1 MGVRSEK
8 SAGAVCRSLERFPFE
23 GSGLQFCFFQTP
35 IRASGFNRSERQF
48 DLFVSVKRNVD
59 AVQSKGRAPASELM
73 LACEHAS
80 RSKGLVMLRIFENTS
95 TVDVTSKA
103 SRCATIQGR
112 SSPLGRVR
120 VSAQGANWLC
130 WKSRRSWLCC
140 APNFV
145 AGLFFG
151 LNLVEDHPNVKD
163 RMGRDR
169 ASVPASIRSVWYA
182 FILYKLEHHPAWTS
196 PPHIVPQV
204 RLASHPKIY

>member
-1 MGVRSEK
+1 VLAPLIFLETIEDVKIGGVAIPRQT
-8 SAGAVCRSLERFPFE
+8 ALMMLTLHG
-23 GSGLQFCFFQTP
+23 GLQETHFADADQFRP
-35 IRASGFNRSERQF
+35 ERWLEQ
-48 DLFVSVKRNVD
+48 
-59 AVQSKGRAPASELM
+59 AQ
-73 LACEHAS
+73 
-80 RSKGLVMLRIFENTS
+80 
-95 TVDVTSKA
+95 A

-112 SSPLGRVR
+112 SFPLGRVR

-163 RMGRDR
+163 RMGRER
-169 ASVPASIRSVWYA
+169 AGVSASIRSVCYA
-182 FILYKLEHHPAWTS
+182 FILYKLEHHPAWTN

-204 RLASHPKIY
+204 SSHLIQKSTSEKEGGT